1 MLKNLVLAN
10 LLASAA
16 HFAHN
21 AAYFDAYP
29 EPAWIPGPWFIVVVW
44 LVVAPVLVM
53 GYYWHRQGKPRRA
66 LAAVVA
72 YCASGLLVFG
82 HYLYGSPREL
92 DFLTNFLIV
101 LEGAAALV
109 LLGYFLAVA
118 RRDSMTSAV

>member
-1 MLKNLVLAN
+1 MKSLVVVN

-21 AAYFDAYP
+21 AAFFDAYP
-29 EPAWIPGPWFIVVVW
+29 EPPWIPGPWFIVVVW

-53 GYYWHRQGKPRRA
+53 GYYWHQQGKPRRA

-92 DFLTNFLIV
+92 DLLTNFLIV
-101 LEGAAALV
+101 LEGAAALA
-109 LLGYFLAVA
+109 LLGYFLALG
-118 RRDSMTSAV
+118 RRGSMGPAA